1 MKGQQQMLKFELSQ
15 EMVAVIGRALGAQPF
30 DIVAPVVAE
39 LQKQITAQQQS
50 SSAGP
55 IINGQTVEES
65 SKRKAHNIPAN

>member
-1 MKGQQQMLKFELSQ
+1 MLKFELSQ

-30 DIVAPVVAE
+30 DTVAPVIAE
-39 LQKQITAQQQS
+39 LQKQITAQQS

-55 IINGQTVEES
+55 IINGQTVDES

>member
-1 MKGQQQMLKFELSQ
+1 MLKFELSQ

-39 LQKQITAQQQS
+39 LQKQITAQQS

-65 SKRKAHNIPAN
+65 SKRKAQNIPAN